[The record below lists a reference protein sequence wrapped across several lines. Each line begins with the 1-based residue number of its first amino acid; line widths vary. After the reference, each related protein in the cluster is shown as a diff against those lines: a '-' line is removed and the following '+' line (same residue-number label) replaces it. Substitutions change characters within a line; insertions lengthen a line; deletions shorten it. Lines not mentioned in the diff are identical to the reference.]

1 MRTGRGKSRGTWG
14 AHHHFGD
21 RSGPWFDFGFPFAGR
36 PPFGGRP
43 RVRRGDVRAA
53 VLALL
58 AEEPRNGYQLI
69 QELSERTRGM
79 WRPSPGSVYPTLQQL
94 EDEGLVETV
103 DGGATGRRQY
113 QLTEAGRAY
122 AQEHADELAAPWQA
136 FDKAV
141 SDEAFELFHLMRQ
154 LGMAVGQLAHVASPA
169 QVEQAKTVLTDARRG
184 LYRILAEDAPADGPA
199 TAGGEGEPI
208 EL

>member
-1 MRTGRGKSRGTWG
+1 MNTGRGRAWRGWG
-14 AHHHFGD
+14 NHHHFGG
-21 RSGPWFDFGFPFAGR
+21 RPGPGMFEFGFPFGGR
-36 PPFGGRP
+36 SPFGGRP

-58 AEEPRNGYQLI
+58 AEEPRNGYQII
-69 QELSERTRGM
+69 QELSDRSKGM

-103 DGGATGRRQY
+103 EDPATSRRQY

-122 AQEHADELAAPWQA
+122 AQEHADELAAPWRA
-136 FDKAV
+136 FTADV
-141 SDEAFELFHLMRQ
+141 SDDVFELFHLMRQ

-184 LYRILAEDAPADGPA
+184 LYRILAEDVPVDTSTETEPGQADQA
-199 TAGGEGEPI
+199 
-208 EL
+208 

>member
-1 MRTGRGKSRGTWG
+1 M
-14 AHHHFGD
+14 
-21 RSGPWFDFGFPFAGR
+21 
-36 PPFGGRP
+36 
-43 RVRRGDVRAA
+43 
-53 VLALL
+53 L

-69 QELSERTRGM
+69 QELSERTKGM

-113 QLTEAGRAY
+113 RLTEAGRAY

-136 FDKAV
+136 FDNAV
-141 SDEAFELFHLMRQ
+141 NDEAFELFQLMRQ
-154 LGMAVGQLAHVASPA
+154 LGMAVGQLAHVANPT
-169 QVEQAKTVLTDARRG
+169 QVEQAKTILAEARRG
-184 LYRILAEDAPADGPA
+184 LYRILAEDAPGDESAA
-199 TAGGEGEPI
+199 TGEGRPT

>member
-1 MRTGRGKSRGTWG
+1 
-14 AHHHFGD
+14 
-21 RSGPWFDFGFPFAGR
+21 
-36 PPFGGRP
+36 
-43 RVRRGDVRAA
+43 

-69 QELSERTRGM
+69 QELSERTKGM

-103 DGGATGRRQY
+103 EGGATGRRQY

-136 FDKAV
+136 FDQAV
-141 SDEAFELFHLMRQ
+141 NDEAFELFHLMRQ
-154 LGMAVGQLAHVASPA
+154 LGMAVGQLAHVATPA

-184 LYRILAEDAPADGPA
+184 LYRILAEDAPADEPA
-199 TAGGEGEPI
+199 APGGESEPT
-208 EL
+208 EV

>member
-1 MRTGRGKSRGTWG
+1 
-14 AHHHFGD
+14 
-21 RSGPWFDFGFPFAGR
+21 
-36 PPFGGRP
+36 
-43 RVRRGDVRAA
+43 

-69 QELSERTRGM
+69 QELSERTNGM

-103 DGGATGRRQY
+103 DGGASGRRQY
-113 QLTEAGRAY
+113 QLTEAGRTY
-122 AQEHADELAAPWQA
+122 AQEHADELAAPWHA
-136 FDKAV
+136 FDNAV
-141 SDEAFELFHLMRQ
+141 NNEAFELFHLMRQ

-169 QVEQAKTVLTDARRG
+169 QVEQAKTVLTEARRG
-184 LYRILAEDAPADGPA
+184 LYRILAEDASADEPAAA
-199 TAGGEGEPI
+199 TSGEGEPT